1 MKRLFTLHYYLHENF
16 KVYKRLF
23 FAAIIILISVQ
34 FYQLNKINNVL
45 NEKFE
50 LITALLADLDE
61 DLHEINDSLADHEN
75 EYYMNKAIRLS

>member
-1 MKRLFTLHYYLHENF
+1 MKISKFI
-16 KVYKRLF
+16 KSLF

-50 LITALLADLDE
+50 LITALLSDLDE
-61 DLHEINDSLADHEN
+61 DLHEINDSLADHE
-75 EYYMNKAIRLS
+75 K